1 MRCSPTTSDYSPPIG
16 DIFMR
21 LTSLICNLT
30 LFFLITGCGKSTFS
44 VEWQVEHPDSARAQ
58 VEACKYIDGVGKSAD
73 AIAFPELCSNA
84 TIAVGIIDAQKTK

>member
-1 MRCSPTTSDYSPPIG
+1 
-16 DIFMR
+16 
-21 LTSLICNLT
+21 
-30 LFFLITGCGKSTFS
+30 
-44 VEWQVEHPDSARAQ
+44 